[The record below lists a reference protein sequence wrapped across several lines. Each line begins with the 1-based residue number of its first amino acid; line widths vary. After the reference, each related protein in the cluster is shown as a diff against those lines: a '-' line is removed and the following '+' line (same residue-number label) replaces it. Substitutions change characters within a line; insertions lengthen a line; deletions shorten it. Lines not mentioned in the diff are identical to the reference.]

1 MFYGGKELKWIWLN
15 MWPNA
20 DPLGRTRERKR
31 YTIYICGKTTLIN
44 LSNMDA
50 KKFFLFHK

>member
-31 YTIYICGKTTLIN
+31 YTIYMRQN
-44 LSNMDA
+44 DA
-50 KKFFLFHK
+50 YKSF